1 MSNAELY
8 EEALASFTEE
18 AKKTLPPMGRLT
30 PIPTAP
36 LWSETT

>member
-8 EEALASFTEE
+8 QEALASSTEE

-30 PIPTAP
+30 QTPAAP
-36 LWSETT
+36 LWSEAT